1 MCSMFY
7 RKGTSLMSL
16 LWQESLCKLHC
27 NISFISIHLLK
38 ELGRFVDDF
47 ADQLLLIYAVSHLLQ
62 TKNQTSITWVL
73 LHWRIWQGNA
83 DCSFFFL
90 YWWWWSYWN
99 CSRIE
104 DLYLNCSLFIFSQI
118 ATAFGPCGNNR
129 DYLFLLE
136 KAMFDIGEQ
145 PFYTPTEQIIK
156 ITMNPIK
163 DTY

>member
-16 LWQESLCKLHC
+16 LWQESLCKLNC
-27 NISFISIHLLK
+27 NISFISIHFLK

-83 DCSFFFL
+83 DCSFFSCIGGGDHIAIVLVLKTCISTVPCLSSAKLQLLLGHVETTETTYFCWRKL
-90 YWWWWSYWN
+90 CLILVSN
-99 CSRIE
+99 
-104 DLYLNCSLFIFSQI
+104 LFTPPQ
-118 ATAFGPCGNNR
+118 NR
-129 DYLFLLE
+129 
-136 KAMFDIGEQ
+136 
-145 PFYTPTEQIIK
+145 
-156 ITMNPIK
+156 
-163 DTY
+163 